1 MNLLH
6 FAVHFLFGDGKM
18 SGEPV
23 PLIFL
28 NCSSIFIHGKD
39 EKYANCQI
47 ENGTDPCYLLKEL
60 HRAKEF
66 RTYFLAILP
75 IILSVIACLL
85 NIGYLI
91 AQLKCFSQ
99 EKTSFKK
106 RQVFLISRS
115 LSIILA
121 NLLFYVVVI
130 VWKANG
136 FMYTSAMIFI
146 LIGSINFLSV
156 TGTYI
161 GLTILLYTAIAHQFW
176 YMTRLTLTHCWLI
189 IALIW
194 FLSTASSVCIGLWG
208 ATLFY
213 PESAP
218 ISCSFGSCQQPLA
231 IIIVVGLSI
240 CYGTVIGLYVLMVAR
255 LHRLFRKSSLVQA
268 RSRSNSMTAMK
279 RLWLNMLT
287 FAVGSV
293 PILVV
298 CIVAL
303 VNLRE
308 LSSLGEGC
316 KSPCK
321 TFLHSSLFVEVEIL
335 ASVAAIVWIIGM
347 IADPVINILA
357 DKKMRGLFRRQ
368 INRVST
374 SLRRIRRASTKS
386 TISTDDQ

>member
-1 MNLLH
+1 MEKLLH
-6 FAVHFLFGDGKM
+6 FAVHFLFGDGTM

-28 NCSSIFIHGKD
+28 NCSSIFIFGKD
-39 EKYANCQI
+39 EKYASCPI
-47 ENGTDPCYLLKEL
+47 ENGTDPCYLLKEV

-146 LIGSINFLSV
+146 LIGGVNFLSV

-176 YMTRLTLTHCWLI
+176 YMTKLTLTHCWLI
-189 IALIW
+189 IGLIW
-194 FLSTASSVCIGLWG
+194 ILSTASSVCIGLWG

-240 CYGTVIGLYVLMVAR
+240 CYGTVIGLYIAMMAR
-255 LHRLFRKSSLVQA
+255 LHRLVRKSSMVQS
-268 RSRSNSMTAMK
+268 RSKSNSMTAMK
-279 RLWLNMLT
+279 RLGLNMIT
-287 FAVGSV
+287 FAIGSV
-293 PILVV
+293 PILIV

-335 ASVAAIVWIIGM
+335 ASVAAIVWIIAM
-347 IADPVINILA
+347 IIDPVINILA
-357 DKKMRGLFRRQ
+357 DKKLRGLFAKQ
-368 INRVST
+368 ITRVSQ
-374 SLRRIRRASTKS
+374 RIRRASTKS